1 MRGDFPVVNR
11 PRGKSVAP
19 RPMQEIACS
28 RCPNTDAISAASG
41 RLPAHTVALK
51 FGQRG
56 WRVIGIGKHVC
67 PACVAVEAARKKAPP
82 VQDESIAMAQKPAP
96 NAPAPKTP
104 APLPAPANENA
115 GHATP
120 AASDAIVNLSL
131 FLSDYYDKARKAY
144 VEGWDDERMAR
155 ETGLSPVHVAEFR
168 EKYFGP
174 LVKDTTLEDIAAA
187 TLALA
192 QEIAGLEGEIDA
204 LQRAAATA
212 ITTCGR
218 LKVSLNALRKVQARL
233 SAPPVV
239 KAA

>member
-1 MRGDFPVVNR
+1 MQDHFPVVAR
-11 PRGKSVAP
+11 ARAP
-19 RPMQEIACS
+19 GLPARKVQEIRCS
-28 RCPNTDAISAASG
+28 QCPAVEERSASTN
-41 RLPAHTVALK
+41 PYPPHTMAAWCAK
-51 FGQRG
+51 RG
-56 WRVIGIGKHVC
+56 WKVVAVGRHIC
-67 PACVAVEAARKKAPP
+67 PACRTKESAHSSPNKA
-82 VQDESIAMAQKPAP
+82 SIM
-96 NAPAPKTP
+96 APKLPP
-104 APLPAPANENA
+104 AKTAPAPANENA
-115 GHATP
+115 GHASP

-144 VEGWDDERMAR
+144 AEGWDDDRMAR

-174 LVKDTTLEDIAAA
+174 LVKDTTLEDIAVA

-204 LQRAAATA
+204 LQRTAASA

-218 LKVSLNALRKVQARL
+218 LKVSLNALRKAQGRL

>member
-1 MRGDFPVVNR
+1 MRDDFPVVNR
-11 PRGKSVAP
+11 PRGKMVAP
-19 RPMQEIACS
+19 RPVQEIACS
-28 RCPNTDAISAASG
+28 RCPNTDALSAAPS
-41 RLPAHTVALK
+41 RQPAHTVALK

-56 WRVIGIGKHVC
+56 WRVVGIGKHVC
-67 PACVAVEAARKKAPP
+67 PACVAAESARKKAPP
-82 VQDESIAMAQKPAP
+82 VQDESTAMA
-96 NAPAPKTP
+96 PKVTP
-104 APLPAPANENA
+104 SPTPANENA
-115 GHATP
+115 GHASA

-144 VEGWDDERMAR
+144 AEGWDDDRMAR

-192 QEIAGLEGEIDA
+192 QEIAGLEGEVDA
-204 LQRAAATA
+204 LQRAAASA

-218 LKVSLNALRKVQARL
+218 LKVSLNALRKVQTRL
-233 SAPPVV
+233 SAAPAI